1 MKCSKRFLGII
12 MSVVMIVAGMPFC
25 NVKTNVTGAEKF
37 EIVSPWDNELK
48 GAGYFDIEWTQAPG
62 TVKEYE
68 LYIDGLKKATTT
80 ETKYEYY
87 TTQVKMY
94 SVFVKAFYTNGTSV
108 STPVPIF
115 QLRKRDYVLI
125 MTWELI

>member
-80 ETKYEYY
+80 ETKYELYW
-87 TTQVKMY
+87 
-94 SVFVKAFYTNGTSV
+94 SSFFVTLCSIN
-108 STPVPIF
+108 I
-115 QLRKRDYVLI
+115 
-125 MTWELI
+125 